1 MKFIVWTTFGGTTT
15 PILAN
20 NVVTRQSGPGM
31 PGRYSIMSPQTDD
44 GEPFQITFGDKL
56 YKVSGVLSVPE
67 NMVGMY
73 AEVEEIEKPG
83 DPDEV
88 LKHSKI
94 DEGRAAEVLK
104 EAQAARKKPEKRKAT
119 RKRSVTAKP
128 KTSTRGD
135 AKNETA
141 KNPKAK

>member
-15 PILAN
+15 PILAD
-20 NVVTRQSGPGM
+20 NVVTRQTGPGQ
-31 PGRYSIMSPQTDD
+31 PGRYSIVKPQTDD
-44 GEPFQITFGDKL
+44 EEPFQIAFGSKH

-67 NMVGMY
+67 DMVGMY

-94 DEGRAAEVLK
+94 DEDRAAEVLK
-104 EAQAARKKPEKRKAT
+104 ETKAAKKSVRKRAT

-128 KTSTRGD
+128 KTSTKGD